1 MAVAKHFPGLGGASR
16 DPHYHLPVILA
27 DTKEMEEVNLPPFE
41 TAIRAGAA
49 GLMTSHAVYPAL
61 EPDLPATMS
70 SIILQD
76 LLRGRLGFEGLLV
89 TDDLEMGAIAK
100 KWGAAEGAAAAFE
113 AGADVLLIC
122 HGQENV
128 RAAMKQIRQKLLH
141 NRIPMTRLHQS
152 VSRIMRVKSRFL
164 AHAKGVSMEAVGD
177 HFGLK

>member
-1 MAVAKHFPGLGGASR
+1 
-16 DPHYHLPVILA
+16 
-27 DTKEMEEVNLPPFE
+27 
-41 TAIRAGAA
+41 
-49 GLMTSHAVYPAL
+49 MTSHAVYPAL